1 MASTDDMDP
10 DELYNIGFKPPE
22 AAKHMPSWYGTHTV
36 TCSILLLTLVTTTLV
51 KGVSCDLTLRTKT
64 CLHVYMF

>member
-36 TCSILLLTLVTTTLV
+36 TCSILLLTLVTTTHV
-51 KGVSCDLTLRTKT
+51 TGVSVT
-64 CLHVYMF
+64 

>member
-36 TCSILLLTLVTTTLV
+36 TCSILLLTLV
-51 KGVSCDLTLRTKT
+51 SCDNDS
-64 CLHVYMF
+64 CEGCGVMS